1 MASGTLITVL
11 GDPYIGRDTGGTFPA
26 TQNGHGIRDEELAR
40 AAQQGDAASFGHLYE
55 RYFNKIHR
63 YLSSKVGNT
72 TEAEDLAEQVFVKAL
87 TSIGGYR
94 WMGVRFQAWLF
105 RIAHNHFVDY
115 VRGRPRRAGE
125 PLDESLPDQRPAADP
140 ETWLA
145 EKVTRQALIE
155 AVGRLTDLQQRV
167 IVLRFAGGLS
177 SAEVAR
183 RLGKTESAVKALQ
196 HAALRGLQRQLAGEA
211 LSQP

>member
-11 GDPYIGRDTGGTFPA
+11 GDTSTGRDTGPSFPA
-26 TQNGHGIRDEELAR
+26 PQSGHGLRDEDLAR

-55 RYFNKIHR
+55 RYFDKIHR
-63 YLSSKVGNT
+63 YLSSKVGNV

-145 EKVTRQALIE
+145 EKVTREGLIS
-155 AVGRLTDLQQRV
+155 AVDQLTDLQKQV
-167 IVLRFAGGLS
+167 IAWKFAGGLS
-177 SAEVAR
+177 NAEVAQL
-183 RLGKTESAVKALQ
+183 LGKTVGAVKALQ
-196 HAALRGLQRQLAGEA
+196 HAGLQALHRQLAKGRV
-211 LSQP
+211 S